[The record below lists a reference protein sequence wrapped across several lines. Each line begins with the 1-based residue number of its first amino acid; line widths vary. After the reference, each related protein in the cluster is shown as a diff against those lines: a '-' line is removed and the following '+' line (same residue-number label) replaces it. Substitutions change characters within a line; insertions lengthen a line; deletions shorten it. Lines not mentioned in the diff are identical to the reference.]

1 MKSGLF
7 YTIISLLVVSLL
19 AGCAPQLA
27 QTKYGPEE
35 TQWKDY
41 ISKSYHQWE
50 PPATP
55 PPLSSGKSNMPA
67 ESSSIEIVPEASADM
82 DGMTGAEFPS
92 IEPMDNHETV
102 AFPEKGVDNDIVMP
116 ALEKDTT
123 YTVKKGDTLWT
134 ISKQFYNNG
143 KNWKK
148 IQEANKD
155 ILPTPEKLKA
165 GMNLKIPAN

>member
-7 YTIISLLVVSLL
+7 YTIISILILSLL

-35 TQWKDY
+35 SQWKDY
-41 ISKSYHQWE
+41 ISKSYKQWE

-55 PPLSSGKSNMPA
+55 PPLSSDASSMPA
-67 ESSSIEIVPEASADM
+67 EQSSSIEIVPEPADM
-82 DGMTGAEFPS
+82 HGTEFPQ
-92 IEPMDNHETV
+92 IEPMDNHETL
-102 AFPEKGVDNDIVMP
+102 AFPEKGADNDIAMP
-116 ALEKDTT
+116 TLEKDTT

-134 ISKQFYNNG
+134 ISKKFYNSG